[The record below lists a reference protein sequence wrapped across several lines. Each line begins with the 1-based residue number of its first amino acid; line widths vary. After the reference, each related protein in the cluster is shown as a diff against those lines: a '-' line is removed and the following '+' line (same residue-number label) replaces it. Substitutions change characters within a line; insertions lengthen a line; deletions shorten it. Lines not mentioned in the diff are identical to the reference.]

1 MKSLRLVEAIHILR
15 SESPKLESLCPLCLS
30 SVTRSSRSVSVT
42 SVLRLFW
49 RQRTQRHC
57 RLFPLFL
64 YPLSLTLCPFPV
76 SPFPPSPLVLYGRPS
91 IVASISSAALAVV
104 PSSLVR
110 SRYQTRIM
118 ISEKKKI
125 KVEMALISGVIPRRS
140 RDQISSGKVLSRPR
154 RKKLTAISSME
165 RVKIKSPAP
174 MRESRRLGI
183 VTRQKVCQ

>member
-30 SVTRSSRSVSVT
+30 SVNTK
-42 SVLRLFW
+42 LAERLSDL
-49 RQRTQRHC
+49 C
-57 RLFPLFL
+57 VEAFL
-64 YPLSLTLCPFPV
+64 ATKNTEALPSLPPFPFPV

-118 ISEKKKI
+118 MSEKKKI

-165 RVKIKSPAP
+165 SVKIKSPAP
-174 MRESRRLGI
+174 IRESRRLGI